1 MRNKYKKEVL
11 YIILN
16 KENNNYIIRKYL
28 SQVQEISGILNSTL
42 SKHFNKHKQ
51 PYETNHFLIFKCD
64 NVDTKGNYKNNF
76 IN

>member
-1 MRNKYKKEVL
+1 MEKL
-11 YIILN
+11 IIKGAFVDCIDMLQHR
-16 KENNNYIIRKYL
+16 RKYL
-28 SQVQEISGILNSTL
+28 SQVQEISGVLNSTL